1 MKNNVLEYNET
12 NINNSWD
19 YENGFYL
26 TSPVNRMGKQ
36 LAQYEL
42 YKKIANIP
50 GEVLEF
56 GVYKGASIIRFA
68 TYRELLENTY
78 SRKIIRFDIFG
89 EFPKTDNDDDNKFIQ
104 RFEEQ
109 GGNGISKEALE
120 DFINHKN
127 INNIELIKGNVF
139 DTLDE
144 FLEKNKQIKISLLH
158 LDLDVYKPTKFILE
172 KLYERMVPGGIIVFD
187 DYGTVKGATDAIDEF
202 LKEKNKKIEKLSLC
216 YIPSF
221 VVK

>member
-1 MKNNVLEYNET
+1 MKNNILEYNET
-12 NINNSWD
+12 NISNSWD

-42 YKKIANIP
+42 YKKIVNIP

-78 SRKIIRFDIFG
+78 SRKIIGFDIFG

-120 DFINHKN
+120 DFIKHKN
-127 INNIELIKGNVF
+127 INNIELIKDNVF

-187 DYGTVKGATDAIDEF
+187 DYGTVKGATDEF

>member
-1 MKNNVLEYNET
+1 M
-12 NINNSWD
+12 
-19 YENGFYL
+19 
-26 TSPVNRMGKQ
+26 
-36 LAQYEL
+36 
-42 YKKIANIP
+42 YKKIVNIP

-78 SRKIIRFDIFG
+78 SRKIIGFDIFG

-120 DFINHKN
+120 DFIKHKK

-172 KLYERMVPGGIIVFD
+172 KLYERMIPGGIIVFD

>member
-1 MKNNVLEYNET
+1 MKNNILEYNET
-12 NINNSWD
+12 NISNSWD

-42 YKKIANIP
+42 YKKIVNIP

-78 SRKIIRFDIFG
+78 SRKIIGFDIFG

-109 GGNGISKEALE
+109 GGNGISKEVLE
-120 DFINHKN
+120 DFIKHKN

-172 KLYERMVPGGIIVFD
+172 KLYERMIPGGIIVFD

>member
-12 NINNSWD
+12 NISNSWD

-42 YKKIANIP
+42 YKKIVNIP
-50 GEVLEF
+50 GEILEF

-78 SRKIIRFDIFG
+78 SRKIIGFDIFG

-120 DFINHKN
+120 DFIKHKN
-127 INNIELIKGNVF
+127 INNIELIKGNIF

-221 VVK
+221 IVK

>member
-12 NINNSWD
+12 NISNSWD

-42 YKKIANIP
+42 YKKIVNIP

-78 SRKIIRFDIFG
+78 SRKIIGFDIFG
-89 EFPKTDNDDDNKFIQ
+89 EFPKTDNYDDNKFIQ

-120 DFINHKN
+120 DFIKHKN

>member
-1 MKNNVLEYNET
+1 MKNNILEYNET
-12 NINNSWD
+12 NISNSWD
-19 YENGFYL
+19 FENGFYL

-42 YKKIANIP
+42 YKKIVNIP

-78 SRKIIRFDIFG
+78 SRKIIGFDIFG

-120 DFINHKN
+120 DFIKHKN
-127 INNIELIKGNVF
+127 INNIELIKGNIF

>member
-1 MKNNVLEYNET
+1 MKNNILEYNET
-12 NINNSWD
+12 NISNSWD

-42 YKKIANIP
+42 YKKIVNIP

-78 SRKIIRFDIFG
+78 SRKIIGFDIFG

-120 DFINHKN
+120 DFIKHKN

>member
-1 MKNNVLEYNET
+1 MKNNILEYNET
-12 NINNSWD
+12 NISNSWD

-42 YKKIANIP
+42 YKKIVNIP

-78 SRKIIRFDIFG
+78 SRKIIGFDIFG

-120 DFINHKN
+120 DFIKHKK

>member
-12 NINNSWD
+12 NISNSWD

-42 YKKIANIP
+42 YKKIVNIP
-50 GEVLEF
+50 GEILEF

-78 SRKIIRFDIFG
+78 YRKIIGFDIFG

-120 DFINHKN
+120 DFIKNKN

-202 LKEKNKKIEKLSLC
+202 LKEKNKKTEKLSLC

>member
-1 MKNNVLEYNET
+1 MKNNILEYNET
-12 NINNSWD
+12 NISNSWD

-26 TSPVNRMGKQ
+26 TSPLNRMGKQ

-42 YKKIANIP
+42 YKKIVNIP

-68 TYRELLENTY
+68 TYREFLENTY
-78 SRKIIRFDIFG
+78 SRKIIGFDIFG

-120 DFINHKN
+120 DFIKHKK

>member
-1 MKNNVLEYNET
+1 MKNNILEYNET
-12 NINNSWD
+12 NISNSWD

-42 YKKIANIP
+42 YKKIVNIP

-78 SRKIIRFDIFG
+78 SRKIIGFDIFG

-120 DFINHKN
+120 DFIKHKK

-172 KLYERMVPGGIIVFD
+172 KLYERMIPGGIIVFD

>member
-12 NINNSWD
+12 NISNSWD

-42 YKKIANIP
+42 YKKIVNIP
-50 GEVLEF
+50 GEILEF

-78 SRKIIRFDIFG
+78 SRKIIGFDIFG

-120 DFINHKN
+120 DFIKNKN
-127 INNIELIKGNVF
+127 IDNIELIKGNVF

>member
-1 MKNNVLEYNET
+1 MKNNILEYNET
-12 NINNSWD
+12 NISNSWD

-26 TSPVNRMGKQ
+26 TSPLNRMGKQ

-42 YKKIANIP
+42 YKKIVNIP

-68 TYRELLENTY
+68 TYREFLENTY
-78 SRKIIRFDIFG
+78 SRKIIGFDIFG

-109 GGNGISKEALE
+109 GGNGISKEVLE
-120 DFINHKN
+120 EFIKHKN

>member
-1 MKNNVLEYNET
+1 MKNNILEYNET
-12 NINNSWD
+12 NISNSWD

-42 YKKIANIP
+42 YKKIVNIP

-78 SRKIIRFDIFG
+78 SRKIIGFDIFG

-120 DFINHKN
+120 DFIKHKK

-172 KLYERMVPGGIIVFD
+172 KLYERMIPGGIIVFD
-187 DYGTVKGATDAIDEF
+187 DYGTVKGATNAIDEF

>member
-1 MKNNVLEYNET
+1 MKNNILEYNET
-12 NINNSWD
+12 NISNSWD

-42 YKKIANIP
+42 YKKIVNIP

-78 SRKIIRFDIFG
+78 SRKIIGFDIFG

-120 DFINHKN
+120 DFIKYKK

-172 KLYERMVPGGIIVFD
+172 KLYERMIPGGIIVFD

>member
-1 MKNNVLEYNET
+1 MKNNILEYNET
-12 NINNSWD
+12 NISNSWD
-19 YENGFYL
+19 YEYGFYL

-42 YKKIANIP
+42 YKKIVNIP

-56 GVYKGASIIRFA
+56 GVYKGASIIRFS

-78 SRKIIRFDIFG
+78 SRKIIGFDIFG

-120 DFINHKN
+120 DFIKHKN
-127 INNIELIKGNVF
+127 INNIELIKGNIF

>member
-12 NINNSWD
+12 NISNSWD

-42 YKKIANIP
+42 YKKIVNIP

-78 SRKIIRFDIFG
+78 SRKIIGFDIFG
-89 EFPKTDNDDDNKFIQ
+89 EFPKTDNDDNNKFIQ

-120 DFINHKN
+120 DFIKHKN
-127 INNIELIKGNVF
+127 INNIELIKGNIF

-221 VVK
+221 IVK

>member
-1 MKNNVLEYNET
+1 MKNNILEYNET
-12 NINNSWD
+12 NISNSWD

-42 YKKIANIP
+42 YKKIVNIP

-78 SRKIIRFDIFG
+78 SRKIIGFDIFG

-109 GGNGISKEALE
+109 GGNGISKEVLE
-120 DFINHKN
+120 DFIKHKN
-127 INNIELIKGNVF
+127 INNIELIKGNIF

>member
-12 NINNSWD
+12 NISNSWD

-42 YKKIANIP
+42 YKKIVNIP

-78 SRKIIRFDIFG
+78 SRKIIGFDIFG

-120 DFINHKN
+120 DFIKHKN

>member
-12 NINNSWD
+12 NISNSWD

-42 YKKIANIP
+42 YKKIVNIP

-78 SRKIIRFDIFG
+78 SRKIIGFDIFG

-120 DFINHKN
+120 DFIKHKN

-221 VVK
+221 IVK

>member
-1 MKNNVLEYNET
+1 MKNNVLEYNKT
-12 NINNSWD
+12 NISNSWD

-26 TSPVNRMGKQ
+26 TSPVNRIGKQ

-42 YKKIANIP
+42 YKKIVNIP

-78 SRKIIRFDIFG
+78 ARKIIGFDIFW

-109 GGNGISKEALE
+109 GGNGIYKEALK
-120 DFINHKN
+120 DFIKHKN

-172 KLYERMVPGGIIVFD
+172 KLYEKMVPGGIIVFD

-202 LKEKNKKIEKLSLC
+202 LEEKNRKIIIMLYTKLYC
-216 YIPSF
+216 
-221 VVK
+221 

>member
-12 NINNSWD
+12 NISNSWD

-42 YKKIANIP
+42 YKKIVNIP
-50 GEVLEF
+50 GEILEF

-78 SRKIIRFDIFG
+78 SRKIIGFDIFG

-120 DFINHKN
+120 YFIKNKN

-202 LKEKNKKIEKLSLC
+202 LKEKNKKTEKLSLC

>member
-12 NINNSWD
+12 NISNSWD

-42 YKKIANIP
+42 YKKIVNIP
-50 GEVLEF
+50 GEILEF

-78 SRKIIRFDIFG
+78 SRKIIGFDIFG

-120 DFINHKN
+120 DFIKNKN

-202 LKEKNKKIEKLSLC
+202 LKEKNKKTEKLSLC

>member
-12 NINNSWD
+12 NISNSWD

-42 YKKIANIP
+42 YKKIVNIP
-50 GEVLEF
+50 GEILEF

-78 SRKIIRFDIFG
+78 SRKIIGFDIFG

-120 DFINHKN
+120 DFIKNKN

>member
-26 TSPVNRMGKQ
+26 TSPVNRIGKQ
-36 LAQYEL
+36 LTQYEL
-42 YKKIANIP
+42 YKKIVNIP

-78 SRKIIRFDIFG
+78 SRKIIGFDIFE

-120 DFINHKN
+120 DFIKHKK

-172 KLYERMVPGGIIVFD
+172 KLYERMIPGGIIVFD

>member
-1 MKNNVLEYNET
+1 MKNNILEYNET
-12 NINNSWD
+12 NISNSWD

-42 YKKIANIP
+42 YKKIVNIP

-78 SRKIIRFDIFG
+78 SRKIIGFDIFG

-120 DFINHKN
+120 DFIKHKN
-127 INNIELIKGNVF
+127 INNIELIKGNIF

-221 VVK
+221 IVK

>member
-1 MKNNVLEYNET
+1 MKNNILEYNET
-12 NINNSWD
+12 NISNSWD

-42 YKKIANIP
+42 YKKIVNIP

-78 SRKIIRFDIFG
+78 SRKIIGFDIFG

-120 DFINHKN
+120 DFIKHKK

-158 LDLDVYKPTKFILE
+158 LDLNVYKPTKFILE
-172 KLYERMVPGGIIVFD
+172 KLYERMIPGGIIVFD

>member
-1 MKNNVLEYNET
+1 MKNNILEYNET
-12 NINNSWD
+12 NISNSWD

-42 YKKIANIP
+42 YKKIVNIP

-68 TYRELLENTY
+68 TYREFLENTY
-78 SRKIIRFDIFG
+78 SRKIIGFDIFG

-120 DFINHKN
+120 DFIKHKK

-202 LKEKNKKIEKLSLC
+202 FKEKNKKIEKLSLC

>member
-12 NINNSWD
+12 NISNSWD

-42 YKKIANIP
+42 YKKIVNIP

-78 SRKIIRFDIFG
+78 SRKIIGFDIFG

-120 DFINHKN
+120 DFIKYKK

-172 KLYERMVPGGIIVFD
+172 KLYERMIPGGIIVFD

>member
-12 NINNSWD
+12 NISNSWD

-42 YKKIANIP
+42 YKKIVNIP
-50 GEVLEF
+50 GEILEF

-78 SRKIIRFDIFG
+78 SRKIIGFDIFG

-120 DFINHKN
+120 DFIKNKN

-202 LKEKNKKIEKLSLC
+202 SKEKNKKTEKLSLC

>member
-12 NINNSWD
+12 NISNSWD

-42 YKKIANIP
+42 YKKIVNIP
-50 GEVLEF
+50 GEILEF

-68 TYRELLENTY
+68 KYRELLENTY
-78 SRKIIRFDIFG
+78 SRKIIGFDIFG

-120 DFINHKN
+120 DFIKNKN

-202 LKEKNKKIEKLSLC
+202 LKEKNKKTEKLSLC

>member
-26 TSPVNRMGKQ
+26 TSPVNRIGKQ

-42 YKKIANIP
+42 YKKIVNIP

-78 SRKIIRFDIFG
+78 SRKII
-89 EFPKTDNDDDNKFIQ
+89 
-104 RFEEQ
+104 
-109 GGNGISKEALE
+109 
-120 DFINHKN
+120 
-127 INNIELIKGNVF
+127 
-139 DTLDE
+139 
-144 FLEKNKQIKISLLH
+144 
-158 LDLDVYKPTKFILE
+158 
-172 KLYERMVPGGIIVFD
+172 
-187 DYGTVKGATDAIDEF
+187 
-202 LKEKNKKIEKLSLC
+202 
-216 YIPSF
+216 
-221 VVK
+221 

>member
-1 MKNNVLEYNET
+1 MKNNILEYNET
-12 NINNSWD
+12 NISNSWD

-42 YKKIANIP
+42 YKKIVNIP

-56 GVYKGASIIRFA
+56 GVYKGASIIRFS

-78 SRKIIRFDIFG
+78 SRKIIGFDIFG

-120 DFINHKN
+120 DFIKHKN
-127 INNIELIKGNVF
+127 INNIELIKGNIF